1 MSTYPESTG
10 YWDNDWD
17 IYINMSYVIVKKV
30 YGSAILLLD
39 EHEEVWEFS
48 TLEEAEKIARV
59 LESNGDSGSFYE
71 VKRVGAS
78 EETKKQ

>member
-1 MSTYPESTG
+1 VSTG

-30 YGSAILLLD
+30 HGSAILLLD

-78 EETKKQ
+78 EETKKH